1 MNGRKTVWMN
11 FPLNCVNRARSV
23 CYIET
28 LKTRGRIVFILEK
41 WNWMTPQRIHAI
53 HPWVCVVR
61 LCTEMLVSFVRA
73 SLSLY
78 LLVSFCLN
86 TTRWIVYRAIFGD
99 FPCTATL
106 YIALWWSWFSS
117 FYIRSAVSLF
127 EHFMNEIF
135 MICFFPA
142 AFYFS
147 YPLWFFNSFIRSR
160 ALKLSIILMNEI
172 IIIEWLKATTALSN
186 CKW

>member
-28 LKTRGRIVFILEK
+28 LKARGRIVFILEK

-73 SLSLY
+73 SLSRSLSLSLFLPQHNSLNRVSCDFRWLSMHSDAIHCLVVVVVLLILY
-78 LLVSFCLN
+78 PFCCF
-86 TTRWIVYRAIFGD
+86 TVR
-99 FPCTATL
+99 TL
-106 YIALWWSWFSS
+106 YEWNIYDLFFSC
-117 FYIRSAVSLF
+117 
-127 EHFMNEIF
+127 
-135 MICFFPA
+135 CFLLLL
-142 AFYFS
+142 S
-147 YPLWFFNSFIRSR
+147 PLVFNSFIRSR

-172 IIIEWLKATTALSN
+172 IIEWLKATTALSN